1 MVKKDITM
9 QVEGSNFTVADYQR
23 IIREYLELY
32 GNLWLE
38 ASAQQPDDAVAI
50 TGFQRCV

>member
-1 MVKKDITM
+1 M

-23 IIREYLELY
+23 IIREYLDLY
-32 GNLWLE
+32 GSLWLE

-50 TGFQRCV
+50 IGLR